1 MYNSS
6 ANQSDAIAADPAWL
20 PYRLLDGCRT
30 LKFVHLPRE
39 ILNDLPFL
47 DKRAQTWRWD
57 PLTQDAPRALVP
69 LADMVER
76 SRTAESGPCH
86 FIFHSAFCCSTLM
99 SRALNI
105 EGVACV
111 LGEPRSL
118 REVAEMNLD
127 HDQKTALDVVLDLM
141 RRPRLPGE
149 TTIIKPHNRVN
160 PLIDYIMAR
169 QPDSRALLMY
179 TPLLDFVLA
188 IARSRRR
195 WTFARSMAAQYRD
208 HLEFE
213 TPETRD
219 LVYLTDLQM
228 AAFLWLQQQALFAR
242 VARELPKGRVA
253 TLRAD
258 VFVDRPTEAVAATAR
273 LFALPLGEDEVAAI
287 IAGPLFHDHSK
298 RPGESFDGSSQKRTN
313 AMVKLAFGPEI
324 EQAIE
329 WGEAIATEASIPM
342 DLQAPLIS

>member
-1 MYNSS
+1 MYNSA
-6 ANQSDAIAADPAWL
+6 ANQSDAIVADPAWL

-39 ILNDLPFL
+39 ILKDLPFL
-47 DKRAQTWRWD
+47 DKRAQPWRWE

-69 LADMVER
+69 LAEMVER
-76 SRTAESGPCH
+76 SRTADSGPCH

-99 SRALNI
+99 SRALDI

-111 LGEPRSL
+111 LGEPRAL
-118 REVAEMNLD
+118 RELAEMNLA
-127 HDQKTALDVVLDLM
+127 HDQRTALDVVLDLM
-141 RRPRLPGE
+141 RRPRLPDE

-160 PLIDYIMAR
+160 PLIDYIMER

-179 TPLLDFVLA
+179 TPLVDFLLA

-195 WTFARSMAAQYRD
+195 WLFARSMAAQYRD

-213 TPETRD
+213 TPETGD

-242 VARELPKGRVA
+242 VVRRLPQGRVA

-258 VFVDRPTEAVAATAR
+258 VFVARPTEAVAAAAA
-273 LFALPLGEDEVAAI
+273 LFELPLGQKEVAAI
-287 IAGPLFHDHSK
+287 TAGPLFHDHSK
-298 RPGESFDGSSQKRTN
+298 RPGESFEESNQKRTN

-329 WGEAIATEASIPM
+329 WGEKVAAEASVPM
-342 DLQAPLIS
+342 ELQAALIS